1 MSATR
6 HNQRQSPDPR
16 PRPTPVEHE
25 LYDEH
30 AVQLR
35 RVVRSRVDTSE
46 ANLDDACS
54 FAWMQ
59 LIVTPPRLESA
70 FVWLVTVAT
79 REAWRLDRFERQHPA
94 DGDDLAIEAL
104 ESPTANADAE
114 DRVHLAEVV
123 EGLKTIHPRKRRM
136 LLLHGAGFTYQEIAQ
151 EYGVSIERARELVY
165 RARLQLRDRVDRG
178 NGAPGGE
185 GAKRR
190 RR

>member
-1 MSATR
+1 MSATH
-6 HNQRQSPDPR
+6 HNRPQSPDPR
-16 PRPTPVEHE
+16 RRPTPVEHE

-35 RVVRSRVDTSE
+35 RAVRSKVDTSD

-54 FAWMQ
+54 FAWTQ
-59 LIVTPPRLESA
+59 LIATPPRLESA
-70 FVWLVTVAT
+70 FAWLVTVAT
-79 REAWRLDRFERQHPA
+79 REAWRLDRFARQHPA

-104 ESPTANADAE
+104 ESPTANAHAE

-136 LLLHGAGFTYQEIAQ
+136 LLLHAAGFTYQEIAGD
-151 EYGVSIERARELVY
+151 YGVSIERARELVY

-185 GAKRR
+185 GVNRR